1 MFKMYAVCSAS
12 FGAQQICEYVFQQ
25 GEEDSRRREILGGSH
40 VVANSVWSGDYGKL
54 TTNEGNHKITEPYGG
69 LMGG

>member
-12 FGAQQICEYVFQQ
+12 FGAQQIFEYVFQQ

-40 VVANSVWSGDYGKL
+40 VVASSV
-54 TTNEGNHKITEPYGG
+54 
-69 LMGG
+69 